1 MQDWLHHSQ
10 THMNATNSISFILGF
25 SFPLSSPFVSSLSSD
40 IFTHPG
46 FQAFAQLQQC
56 LKCWFSGKH
65 CLWQKRRI
73 QIRISPKKAISFS
86 GGFLGSTQFMFY
98 SGKLQI
104 GPLSVSD
111 ASVIQHRGN
120 FGFLLFC
127 VCVSLQ
133 ATNAGSTEDLTGGQT
148 LLKCRMPYSR
158 KLKLLEKMLEEN
170 LGMRRLSIDWKCQS
184 LVCFVLRRL
193 WSIWADVFGFRK
205 KTAAWSLEAVPTVPH
220 SQEPFCAVSTLFSNR
235 KLFHRRVSI

>member
-10 THMNATNSISFILGF
+10 THTNATNSISFILGF
-25 SFPLSSPFVSSLSSD
+25 SFLLSSPFVSSLSSD

-120 FGFLLFC
+120 FGFLLFF
-127 VCVSLQ
+127 VCVSSSHKCWKSWGPPNWRADLAQ
-133 ATNAGSTEDLTGGQT
+133 MQNALLTQTEIVGKNAGREP
-148 LLKCRMPYSR
+148 RN
-158 KLKLLEKMLEEN
+158 EK
-170 LGMRRLSIDWKCQS
+170 
-184 LVCFVLRRL
+184 
-193 WSIWADVFGFRK
+193 A
-205 KTAAWSLEAVPTVPH
+205 
-220 SQEPFCAVSTLFSNR
+220 
-235 KLFHRRVSI
+235 FHRLEMPVLGLFCSQKALKHLGWCFWF